1 MTLRVS
7 TKSGPEILDPNIDP
21 DASRWETA
29 LIERILKLTRSP
41 KSMPFYR
48 KAIATLGEGIVDE
61 ELGELRYRMQ
71 LGDVSNTAKYFNAL
85 LKKRLEAVRNPRSQK
100 KLGPSGSPPRT
111 NGRPPPQDNRS
122 YHNSSGRELFTE
134 LAPIKAQEVG
144 LPTPSA
150 LELRYSTKTI
160 PWATFIGPEFFTLS
174 TNQAKSDRVMAKFR
188 ALGGRVTEVPLIR
201 GRLFPK
207 DQERGILTA
216 EDGRILGA
224 IECLWVE
231 QGCQYAQFGNG
242 SISCHCN
249 VPVRRLA
256 QLLGWGAFGGRD
268 LDHLK
273 RKVISLT
280 IKGYYLELD
289 AVEELRRAGMKG
301 YGFTFIDGVEV
312 IDRTQHQTEQT
323 ILRTRFSDPY
333 SRQLLAR
340 RVVSRPRELLKMRS
354 ELAFVLRLYLE
365 PILLSRRADKE
376 HSIGLANLIKLLNLP
391 VAGWH
396 KYKSRRRAIFGKAIR
411 ELHGMKTTS
420 GQRIDIQIR
429 QGMNARDFMLVG
441 RLLSNSLSDGENRQP
456 SLGPALS

>member
-7 TKSGPEILDPNIDP
+7 KEPGTEILDPNMDP
-21 DASRWETA
+21 DASRWDTA

-41 KSMPFYR
+41 QSLPFYR

-71 LGDVSNTAKYFNAL
+71 LGQVNHPGKYFNAL

-100 KLGPSGSPPRT
+100 ELGPSGSPPRT

-144 LPTPSA
+144 PAAAGTMESPYSA
-150 LELRYSTKTI
+150 NTI

-174 TNQAKSDRVMAKFR
+174 TNEAKSDRVMAKFR
-188 ALGGRVTEVPLIR
+188 VLGGRVTEVPLLR

-224 IECLWVE
+224 IECLWIE

-242 SISCHCN
+242 SVSGHCS
-249 VPVRRLA
+249 VPIRRLA
-256 QLLGWGAFGGRD
+256 QLLGWRSFGGRD

-273 RKVISLT
+273 RKVINLKV
-280 IKGYYLELD
+280 KGYYLELD
-289 AVEELRRAGMKG
+289 AVEELRKDGMKG
-301 YGFTFIDGVEV
+301 YGFTLIDGVDLV
-312 IDRTQHQTEQT
+312 DKIRHRMEQT
-323 ILRTRFSDPY
+323 ILRIRFSDPY

-365 PILLSRRADKE
+365 PILLARRTGKE
-376 HSIGLANLIKLLNLP
+376 HSIGLVKLINVLNLP
-391 VAGWH
+391 AAGWH

-420 GQRIDIQIR
+420 GHRIDIQIR

-441 RLLSNSLSDGENRQP
+441 RLVSNSPLD
-456 SLGPALS
+456 A